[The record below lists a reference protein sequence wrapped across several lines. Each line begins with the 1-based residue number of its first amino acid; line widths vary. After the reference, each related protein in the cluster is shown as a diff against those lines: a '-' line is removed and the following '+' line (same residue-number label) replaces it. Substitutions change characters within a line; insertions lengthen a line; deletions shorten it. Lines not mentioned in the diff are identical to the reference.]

1 MTEQRSRGAVNTVR
15 GRIEQAVGWLTG
27 NRRQEMT
34 GKVHEAQ
41 GSAQHGLG
49 DLQDAVRKDP
59 ATQPHDVTS

>member
-1 MTEQRSRGAVNTVR
+1 MTNQRSRGAVNTVR
-15 GRIEQAVGWLTG
+15 GKIEQVVGWLTG

-49 DLQDAVRKDP
+49 DLQDAVSKDRDH
-59 ATQPHDVTS
+59 PHDVTS